1 MFLFFPSC
9 CDFSLVLWIVSFL
22 YKYKYNYKYIQCVML
37 FLPIGWTSN
46 ITQSIVY
53 VFLLLNICLNPP
65 VIYQQTFLLLLVLV
79 LHSVHVFL
87 VFLMSSACFLFHF
100 FHMFSHTCLKL
111 CVFHNFSGFLFI
123 IFVCLFLVCFP
134 SQNCLFLYFLIS
146 YAPFFFTFSREFWS
160 GYTVVETKSNKEGHW
175 PFRKINS
182 PAHRGWRNSKPSYS

>member
-1 MFLFFPSC
+1 
-9 CDFSLVLWIVSFL
+9 
-22 YKYKYNYKYIQCVML
+22 ML

-65 VIYQQTFLLLLVLV
+65 VIYQQTLLLLLVLV

-160 GYTVVETKSNKEGHW
+160 GHDIHIYLFLLYVARTTCSFLWWANIYLRQIRQSADIKNKQKKLSMW
-175 PFRKINS
+175 YM
-182 PAHRGWRNSKPSYS
+182 A